1 MKRISYK
8 TYLYLFCLVIFIP
21 RPELGTTLNYRHDE
35 GAKKT
40 KFRNR
45 IKIAFFADLGAINI
59 ENGKPE
65 GLDFFLVN
73 EWSKR
78 NGVNIDWVFVSS
90 VNRALKLLAQ
100 RNVSMAVGNI
110 PRQERNGFIYS
121 LPIRKF
127 KWVKYGRGDSLF
139 LLSDYP
145 KPSITLEKSNTYPLS
160 IKKEKMWRHSNFNN
174 SGWLLPDYL
183 AKELFSKTSFRH
195 NIDFLGKGE
204 ISWVCN
210 SRDSSM
216 INSVNNMIS
225 DPSLRKKIRFFQSHN
240 FKSNFQNQKNIS
252 DYDEQLKDRIILDK
266 HTLNAL
272 IFTESRFKNNVVSHA
287 GAIGLMQLLPRTA
300 KSIGIDSIQL
310 FDGTQNIRAGL
321 KYINYLNEY
330 WELKGVSIE
339 NRIPF
344 ILSSYNSGPSAI
356 FKETK
361 EAQKLGLNPKLWD
374 NNVAKVHK
382 SNYVEKI
389 MKLASIY
396 RGYEKSVDE
405 AKH

>member
-21 RPELGTTLNYRHDE
+21 RPGLRTTLNSELDE
-35 GAKKT
+35 GTKKT
-40 KFRNR
+40 KFSNR

-59 ENGKPE
+59 ENGNPE

-78 NGVNIDWVFVSS
+78 NGVNIEWVFVSS
-90 VNRALKLLAQ
+90 VNKALKLLAQ
-100 RNVSMAVGNI
+100 RDVSMAVGNI
-110 PRQERNGFIYS
+110 PRQKRNGFIYS

-127 KWVKYGRGDSLF
+127 KWVKYGQGDSLF

-145 KPSITLEKSNTYPLS
+145 KPSITLEKSNTYSLS
-160 IKKEKMWRHSNFNN
+160 IKKEKMWRHANFNH

-183 AKELFSKTSFRH
+183 AEELHSKTPFRH
-195 NIDFLGKGE
+195 NIDFLGEGE
-204 ISWVCN
+204 ISWACN

-252 DYDEQLKDRIILDK
+252 DYDEQLKDRIVLDK

-310 FDGTQNIRAGL
+310 FDDKQNIRAGL
-321 KYINYLNEY
+321 RYINYLNEY

-382 SNYVEKI
+382 SNYGEKI

>member
-145 KPSITLEKSNTYPLS
+145 KPSIILEKSNTYPLS

-225 DPSLRKKIRFFQSHN
+225 DPSLRKKIRFFQSYN

-252 DYDEQLKDRIILDK
+252 DYDEQLKDRIVLDK

-382 SNYVEKI
+382 SNYGEKI